1 MSIGLFVALGLFL
14 FFLYA
19 RERALYQG
27 HPNQRARRAS
37 RARRGF

>member
-1 MSIGLFVALGLFL
+1 MIGLSVLLGLFL

-19 RERALYQG
+19 RERALYQSQ
-27 HPNQRARRAS
+27 PTQRARRAS